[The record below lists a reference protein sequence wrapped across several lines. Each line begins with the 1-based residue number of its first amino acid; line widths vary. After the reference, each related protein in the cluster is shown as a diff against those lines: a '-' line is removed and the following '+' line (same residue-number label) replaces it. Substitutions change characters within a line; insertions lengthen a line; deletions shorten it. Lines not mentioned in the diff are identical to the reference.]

1 MKKFFLWQRWII
13 ASKNKPG
20 IGLLELVVALA
31 IIACIALGAM
41 SGHAVL
47 TRVTARSE
55 LHSLRAT
62 CHYLQRCARV
72 HSEPCSLH
80 IDAATGKYTFLHRE
94 HALSKGC
101 ELGFLPGVKG
111 PPSSPTA
118 PITSAITYPS
128 NTITF
133 HPDGSMSA
141 GTVYFVDRN
150 KTMMFA
156 LTSPV
161 AHVSYL
167 RLYEYDGAWRRLS

>member
-1 MKKFFLWQRWII
+1 
-13 ASKNKPG
+13 
-20 IGLLELVVALA
+20 
-31 IIACIALGAM
+31 M

-47 TRVTARSE
+47 ARVTARSE

-72 HSEPCSLH
+72 HDEPCNLR
-80 IDAATGKYTFLHRE
+80 IDTQAGTYRFLHRE
-94 HALSKGC
+94 HTLGKGF

-111 PPSSPTA
+111 PPSSPTSL
-118 PITSAITYPS
+118 ITSAVTYPN

-141 GTVYFVDRN
+141 GTIYFVDRN